1 MKGERKRERYF
12 FPPCHERGTKK
23 KFWVSMRNRTSHLRI
38 PRFDALITEPQ
49 GLHSERGLLRSSHI
63 SLPLFC
69 CGLNK
74 EQRFKKNAS
83 FCFVFQVTYITLP
96 PVLVCPT
103 SELIRVALPVF
114 GGKKNSHHAFQSL
127 KLSNKWSHTLFN
139 THRKRICQARLTSS
153 LAYYSAGNTH
163 VK

>member
-23 KFWVSMRNRTSHLRI
+23 NFWVSMRNRTSHLRI

-49 GLHSERGLLRSSHI
+49 RLHSERGLLRSSHI

-83 FCFVFQVTYITLP
+83 FCFVVQVTYWLP
-96 PVLVCPT
+96 FLQ
-103 SELIRVALPVF
+103 SWSSLHLSLLELLFRCL
-114 GGKKNSHHAFQSL
+114 GKKNSHHAFQSL